1 MNSYEYDQEVK
12 DLAESC
18 FEDFKETALEEGCF
32 DLWELESNH
41 GLDSVIHETVDG
53 SSLAIYMDLHDAADI
68 IKYADNEETDSGL
81 WDGQDPEEAIKTKAF
96 FTLRADVYS
105 KVEEMLKDLEEEQDI
120 NLDNAK
126 DTVLESMQN
135 LTLDD
140 LGYYQGVIDINCSKI
155 NFQEI
160 AEDNNLTKYQY
171 EELIEYAQFN
181 AEEELEKELKKES

>member
-1 MNSYEYDQEVK
+1 MDESEYKNEVK

-18 FEDFKETALEEGCF
+18 FEELKDTALEEGCF
-32 DLWELESNH
+32 DLWELENH
-41 GLDSVIHETVDG
+41 YRLDYVIHETVDG

-68 IKYADNEETDSGL
+68 IEYADNEETDSGL

-126 DTVLESMQN
+126 DCVYNSMQN

-140 LGYYQGVIDINCSKI
+140 LGYYQGVIDISCSKI

-160 AEDNNLTKYQY
+160 AEEYNLTKMQY
-171 EELIEYAQFN
+171 EELIEYAQDN
-181 AEEELEKELKKES
+181 AEEELEKELKKE